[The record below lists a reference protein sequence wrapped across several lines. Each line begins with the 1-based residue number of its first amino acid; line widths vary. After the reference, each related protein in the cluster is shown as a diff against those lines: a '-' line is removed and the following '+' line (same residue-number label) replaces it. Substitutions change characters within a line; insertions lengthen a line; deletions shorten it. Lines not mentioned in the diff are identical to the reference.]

1 VHMHAKQRTHII
13 SVDLPTPPVARHR
26 IQAVRAC
33 VDPASPRLCT
43 CYLPVACSIFHGTE
57 WYIILPAFHAGWSCL
72 PVTYVPARA
81 MRYNPRDMI
90 SPTVPSKRRLLP
102 PFFNIRRRSIPRS
115 KKFRHGNFS
124 SFQLYPPCRVGV
136 SLLSLRLCRSLSLP
150 SIAAHP
156 WPSSL
161 PSLPSLSPPPPF
173 SVLESHLA
181 PHHHVIT
188 RRNHLLSQSKVV
200 L

>member
-1 VHMHAKQRTHII
+1 MFDLIKRFAALEFVEERLRSTLKLWFSAIKRPADFAGEVCVRLTR
-13 SVDLPTPPVARHR
+13 SV
-26 IQAVRAC
+26 
-33 VDPASPRLCT
+33 SG
-43 CYLPVACSIFHGTE
+43 F
-57 WYIILPAFHAGWSCL
+57 
-72 PVTYVPARA
+72 
-81 MRYNPRDMI
+81 
-90 SPTVPSKRRLLP
+90 LLP

-161 PSLPSLSPPPPF
+161 PSLPPLSPPPPF